1 MAKQRIPGK
10 KIAEPKYPS
19 RYGSHES
26 MVEIDLDSHVILKD
40 KEGYYLTTKEKMDKW
55 EYPLHMIDFETSAVA
70 LPFFKGMKPYETLAF
85 QFSHHT
91 IDEDWNIKHEN
102 QYICFVKLLLKNC
115 FPHRVWHSPL
125 I

>member
-40 KEGYYLTTKEKMDKW
+40 KEGYYLTTKEKMDTGLVDQCRASLPEKR
-55 EYPLHMIDFETSAVA
+55 EQKLIEFCENLGKSFGELLQKAEEAKAEANAET
-70 LPFFKGMKPYETLAF
+70 E
-85 QFSHHT
+85 
-91 IDEDWNIKHEN
+91 
-102 QYICFVKLLLKNC
+102 
-115 FPHRVWHSPL
+115 
-125 I
+125 